1 MESNNT
7 PLAPQPAPQPPQPA
21 PQAATPPGAPSAPS
35 PAAKLDRKDHT
46 VAHVD
51 PLRQRIWDHV
61 SHSPLH
67 SLWDLQGVPISVIGK
82 RFFKSFND
90 DNLLSR
96 AAELGYYFL
105 FALFPTLVSAS
116 SILGLAAK
124 RASTIY
130 VKLLDYLALV
140 IPQSAFSMVVST
152 FNQTTAASTGGKITL
167 GLAAALWSASVGF
180 AAIQD
185 TMNNVYKVKETR
197 PYWKARGSAILVTV
211 LLSVMVTSILAS
223 LFLGDFTAQYFKHT
237 LSPQTVAASS
247 SLAVRALS
255 WVVATSL
262 LMLLFSTIFYFAP
275 DVKNKRW
282 HWFTPGAAFGI
293 LGWLIASIAL
303 RVYLHFFDNYSV
315 TYGSL
320 GAVIILLTWFYITG
334 LMLLSG
340 AEVNSEIAAAVAEK
354 NLKEQGALP
363 EHATAD
369 ADNPLD
375 CTTNPEACKEQS
387 SAA

>member
-1 MESNNT
+1 MDPNIPT
-7 PLAPQPAPQPPQPA
+7 PAPSPQPP
-21 PQAATPPGAPSAPS
+21 APSS
-35 PAAKLDRKDHT
+35 PQSASAAGSASKLNRKDHT

-67 SLWDLQGVPISVIGK
+67 SLWDLQGVPVSVIGK
-82 RFFKSFND
+82 RFFNSFND

-130 VKLLDYLALV
+130 IRLLDYLALV
-140 IPQSAFSMVVST
+140 IPRSAFAMVVQT

-211 LLSVMVTSILAS
+211 LLSIMVTSILAS
-223 LFLGDFTAQYFKHT
+223 LFLGDFTANYFRHA
-237 LSPQTVAASS
+237 LSPHTVATGT
-247 SLAVRALS
+247 SLAIRVLS
-255 WVVATSL
+255 WVIATLL

-282 HWFTPGAAFGI
+282 HWFTPGAALGI

-303 RVYLHFFDNYSV
+303 RIYLHYFDNYSV

-354 NLKEQGALP
+354 NLKQQGAIP
-363 EHATAD
+363 KHATAD
-369 ADNPLD
+369 PDHPID
-375 CTTNPEACKEQS
+375 CAANPEACKEQS

>member
-1 MESNNT
+1 MTTVNE
-7 PLAPQPAPQPPQPA
+7 PVP
-21 PQAATPPGAPSAPS
+21 
-35 PAAKLDRKDHT
+35 DRKDHT

-67 SLWDLQGVPISVIGK
+67 SLWDFQGVPPKIVMK
-82 RFFKSFND
+82 RTFNAFME

-116 SILGLAAK
+116 AILGVVA
-124 RASTIY
+124 RNTTQIY

-140 IPQSAFSMVVST
+140 IPPSAFAIVLDT
-152 FNQTTAASTGGKITL
+152 FNQTTKASSGGKITL

-180 AAIQD
+180 SAIQD
-185 TMNNVYKVKETR
+185 TLNTVYKVKETR

-211 LLSVMVTSILAS
+211 FLSVIVTLTLSTL
-223 LFLGDFTAQYFKHT
+223 LLGDFLARLLKLHLPNHLTQ
-237 LSPQTVAASS
+237 VAA
-247 SLAVRALS
+247 AVTTRTVS
-255 WVVATSL
+255 WIVAAGLLVV
-262 LMLLFSTIFYFAP
+262 LFSLIYFFAP

-282 HWFTPGAAFGI
+282 HWLTPGATIGI
-293 LGWLIASIAL
+293 AGWLIASIAL
-303 RVYLHFFDNYSV
+303 RIYLHYFDNYSV

-334 LMLLSG
+334 LMILTG
-340 AEVNSEIAAAVAEK
+340 AEINSEIAASIAEK
-354 NLKEQGALP
+354 KLKEAGKIPPQ
-363 EHATAD
+363 ATTD
-369 ADNPLD
+369 HEVPID
-375 CTTNPEACKEQS
+375 CNANPELCDESKPS
-387 SAA
+387 HPTTLSA